1 MRRLFAPYSLGWR
14 GAEGIKITSET
25 LLLPNE
31 NQTDFL
37 QVRVV
42 RGLLR

>member
-14 GAEGIKITSET
+14 GTEGIKITSET

-37 QVRVV
+37 QGRVV
-42 RGLLR
+42 RVLLR